1 MIKLLYDISLLG
13 IGYRNRSIS
22 GLMRTAEQLLFS
34 LSELKV
40 LDINFCSSLSFE
52 VWRYCR
58 QYLQQHP
65 THSRHSLLPS
75 EIARHNIYLKL
86 APPGGYPEQPAF
98 KPAAIAEKVL
108 RRLFELQFKPL
119 GRSDLA
125 EIDIYHSPY
134 HAVPRMVRQTVGI
147 RRFLTVHDIIP
158 VRYPHYFGLK
168 KNFRSADFDRE
179 FNLLQSLQSIDPD
192 TWVICPSR
200 ATLDDLGNYLN
211 RRIDP
216 DKTAVIPWAAADH
229 FHPCRD
235 ATVMDAVKLK
245 YGIPRGP
252 YILSLGT
259 LEPRKNI
266 VHLIRSFAQL
276 VAQENLP
283 DLSLVLAGAAGW
295 DYGSIFEELT
305 RYPQLKQRII
315 FTGYVA
321 DEDLSPLYSGALV
334 FVYPSFYEG
343 FGLPPLEAMQC
354 GTPVITSNTSSLP
367 EVVGGAGIMLNPSD
381 HEGLCQQMLAI
392 YRSSALREEL
402 SARSLEQ
409 ARKFSWTA
417 CARQTAA
424 AYRKA
429 LY

>member
-1 MIKLLYDISLLG
+1 
-13 IGYRNRSIS
+13 
-22 GLMRTAEQLLFS
+22 
-34 LSELKV
+34 
-40 LDINFCSSLSFE
+40 
-52 VWRYCR
+52 
-58 QYLQQHP
+58 
-65 THSRHSLLPS
+65 
-75 EIARHNIYLKL
+75 
-86 APPGGYPEQPAF
+86 
-98 KPAAIAEKVL
+98 
-108 RRLFELQFKPL
+108 
-119 GRSDLA
+119 
-125 EIDIYHSPY
+125 
-134 HAVPRMVRQTVGI
+134 
-147 RRFLTVHDIIP
+147 
-158 VRYPHYFGLK
+158 
-168 KNFRSADFDRE
+168 
-179 FNLLQSLQSIDPD
+179 
-192 TWVICPSR
+192 
-200 ATLDDLGNYLN
+200 
-211 RRIDP
+211 
-216 DKTAVIPWAAADH
+216 
-229 FHPCRD
+229 
-235 ATVMDAVKLK
+235 MDAVQLK

-424 AYRKA
+424 AYRRA